1 MTGMRGWLVIIFT
14 GIGIIFALLTIAE
27 RPTIS
32 NIKTPTYPAHQAEQF
47 TTADSYHDVA
57 GGVVL
62 HGVSGQC
69 YDLVIG
75 RYYPD
80 TGKDEGAIRMVAV
93 KERSCE

>member
-1 MTGMRGWLVIIFT
+1 MRGWLVVIFT
-14 GIGIIFALLTIAE
+14 GIGILFALLTIAE
-27 RPTIS
+27 RLARST
-32 NIKTPTYPAHQAEQF
+32 IKTPIYPAQQAEPF
-47 TTADSYHDVA
+47 TTADAYHDVA

-80 TGKDEGAIRMVAV
+80 TGKDGGAIRMVAV

>member
-1 MTGMRGWLVIIFT
+1 MRGWLVVAFA
-14 GIGIIFALLTIAE
+14 GIGIIFAFLTIAE
-27 RPTIS
+27 LTIS
-32 NIKTPTYPAHQAEQF
+32 NIKTPTYPAQQAEQF
-47 TTADSYHDVA
+47 TTVDSYHDVA

-75 RYYPD
+75 RYYAD
-80 TGKDEGAIRMVAV
+80 TDKDGGAIRMVAV